1 MTWSREYL
9 PSEERVIGGAPAD
22 VAAVE
27 HRAAEL
33 LYLDGAG
40 YEGSGEP
47 MRHLDVAGGFM
58 THYVVPRLELVAI
71 CQVTPPIA

>member
-33 LYLDGAG
+33 VYLDGAG
-40 YEGSGEP
+40 DEGGGEP
-47 MRHLDVAGGFM
+47 MRHLDVAGCFM
-58 THYVVPRLELVAI
+58 TYYVVPRLELVAI
-71 CQVTPPIA
+71 CQVTPPVA

>member
-33 LYLDGAG
+33 LYLDGTA

-58 THYVVPRLELVAI
+58 TYYVVPRLELVTI
-71 CQVTPPIA
+71 CQVTPPVA